1 MKGWIFALIAPLG
14 VWLLS
19 ACAAQATPPPYGAD
33 LMITESANGTSITL
47 AQTITL
53 TITVTNRG
61 PNPASQVVFGED
73 LPYPLKLISA
83 MCNPGS
89 VEEYGLCE
97 VAHLQSGESA
107 VNTVIATAVPDPGLT
122 SMKLT
127 TKAMITGYLALDPNL
142 NNNSVS
148 VPLEIIVN
156 TTGKM
161 P

>member
-1 MKGWIFALIAPLG
+1 MKGWIFALITLLA

-19 ACAAQATPPPYGAD
+19 ACAVQAAPSPSGAD
-33 LMITESANGTSITL
+33 LVITESANRTSIGL

-61 PNPASQVVFGED
+61 PNSASQVVFGDD
-73 LPYPLKLISA
+73 LPAPLKLISA
-83 MCNPGS
+83 ACSSGS
-89 VEEYGLCE
+89 VTGRGYCE
-97 VAHLQSGESA
+97 LDLLQSGESA

-127 TKAMITGYLALDPNL
+127 TKAMITGYLAFDPNL

-148 VPLEIIVN
+148 VPLEIIVS
-156 TTGKM
+156 TTGKV

>member
-1 MKGWIFALIAPLG
+1 MKGWIFALIALLA

-19 ACAAQATPPPYGAD
+19 ACAAPAASPPSGAD
-33 LMITESANGTSITL
+33 LMITESANRTTIAL

-53 TITVTNRG
+53 TITVTNLG
-61 PNPASQVVFGED
+61 PNSASQVVFGDE
-73 LPYPLKLISA
+73 LPSPLKLISA
-83 MCNPGS
+83 TCSSGS
-89 VEEYGLCE
+89 LTGHGFCE
-97 VAHLQSGESA
+97 VDILKSGESA
-107 VNTVIATAVPDPGLT
+107 VNTVIVTAVPDPGLT

-127 TKAMITGYLALDPNL
+127 TKAVIAGYLAVDPNL

-156 TTGKM
+156 TTGKV